1 MNQGLQILAKWM
13 LQNGCLLRRLAPGRV
28 ACAHHSRTA
37 QGHPLRSTATVGSVI
52 CNVRPTNKFHYS
64 NM

>member
-28 ACAHHSRTA
+28 ACAHHSAGAPTQEHRHS
-37 QGHPLRSTATVGSVI
+37 GV
-52 CNVRPTNKFHYS
+52 CNL
-64 NM
+64 